1 METSVLRTASLGAAT
16 PDTTQVI
23 RDDPVISTASLNLVL
38 ADEALYDINICG
50 EVKYRMKVTDP
61 AEP

>member
-23 RDDPVISTASLNLVL
+23 RDDPVISTASINLGL
-38 ADEALYDINICG
+38 AEALYDINICG
-50 EVKYRMKVTDP
+50 EVKYRMRVTDP